1 MGGCREPH
9 GQGGKSHCGPRTILE
24 YGGPIKLDHDL
35 IRVFV
40 FLHVAHIAQVL
51 GLHQQSMFAIA
62 EGGLKWED
70 TVAAGV
76 RRCRQLLHWHS
87 HPQTNEESEVK
98 EEKWRRGG

>member
-1 MGGCREPH
+1 L
-9 GQGGKSHCGPRTILE
+9 K

-35 IRVFV
+35 IRVFI

-62 EGGLKWED
+62 GGGLKWED

-76 RRCRQLLHWHS
+76 
-87 HPQTNEESEVK
+87 EAV
-98 EEKWRRGG
+98 